1 MSQLLP
7 QFLTNVRSNGREHKN
22 QCLDG
27 NARDAIKR
35 GQVIVEN
42 NQLGDRRVDTQVL
55 VFNGDLGD
63 CACKQTCRL
72 LVHRL
77 IANGNLACL
86 FIQDV
91 SPQALKEALRADDCT
106 RIPWTRNI
114 QGSHAHFVDAEDIRT
129 IGVVHL
135 VRRDDILER
144 LAHLAVFAIDGLSLP
159 GEATCLIAFDLVSRD
174 VLSARIGVRVSL
186 HVALV
191 KELVVGLAIGNESQI
206 EENFLPE
213 ACIEQVKHSVLDT
226 ANVQVGATTDLALTR
241 PHPIAQIFCTGEGR
255 GVSRIGIAHFV
266 PARTCPLRHGVRLAA
281 VLLGAITQVKG
292 DIDPFLSAS
301 QRRLGFGIGIV
312 GVEGTR

>member
-1 MSQLLP
+1 M
-7 QFLTNVRSNGREHKN
+7 
-22 QCLDG
+22 
-27 NARDAIKR
+27 
-35 GQVIVEN
+35 IVQN

-55 VFNGDLGD
+55 VFNGDLSD
-63 CACKQTCRL
+63 RTRQQTSRL
-72 LVHRL
+72 LIHRL
-77 IANGNLACL
+77 IANGDLARL
-86 FIQDV
+86 FIKNI

-114 QGSHAHFVDAEDIRT
+114 QGSHAHFVDTEDVRT

-135 VRRDDILER
+135 IRRNDILER
-144 LAHLAVFAIDGLSLP
+144 LAHLAVLAIDRLSFP
-159 GEATCLIAFDLVSRD
+159 GEATGLIAFDLVSRN
-174 VLSARIGVRVSL
+174 VLPARIGVRVSL

-206 EENFLPE
+206 EENLLPE

-226 ANVQVGATTDLALTR
+226 TNVQVGATTDLVLTR

-255 GVSRIGIAHFV
+255 GVTRIGIAHFV

-281 VLLGAITQVKG
+281 VLLGAITQIKS